1 MSKFLHSSLGWLSIA
16 IALVITLLLSTSV
29 EAYQIHWRVWPNS
42 NTTYRRDASFT
53 NMGAGWTDS
62 ANAAVLDWSTYFQF
76 NLDNASGSILKTQAL
91 GAGSSLLGDM
101 TPQES
106 GHHRTSFTIRVN
118 SDKIWFTGAGTPPVN
133 QFSLRYLLR
142 HEFGHALGLRH
153 SAGANTL
160 MNANLPIATTRL
172 IDQDAI
178 NGANF
183 LYNPGA
189 NPPIPEGPGDSP
201 VISSGTADDTS
212 PFLTPAIGYKGG
224 AWVAGTGWP
233 NAYATTI
240 AYGNGNQAAYWFW
253 FNGDKLTRH
262 YAKAG
267 NRGSVN
273 IYIDGVSIATMT
285 DYASSTRWQVKKT
298 WSVSNGQHF
307 VEVRKYAGN
316 IVDIDAFTVNTGYVP
331 NGTYDDTNSSPVYLI
346 GGWIRNC
353 CWPNAYQNTLTW
365 SNVAGNA
372 FTLTFVGNNVRYY
385 FTSSTNRGIAHVT
398 IDGIDYGVVDLYAA
412 TPQFQQS
419 VLYSN
424 LGAGIHTIHIAVSGQ
439 KNPASSNYYIDVDRF
454 DVS

>member
-1 MSKFLHSSLGWLSIA
+1 MSKSLHIPLGWLSP
-16 IALVITLLLSTSV
+16 ALALIFTLLLSASV
-29 EAYQIHWRVWPNS
+29 EAYQIYARVWPNA
-42 NTTYRRDASFT
+42 NTTYRRDASFS
-53 NMGAGWTDS
+53 NIIGWNGQADTVTGEW
-62 ANAAVLDWSTYFQF
+62 APQFLF
-76 NLDNASGSILKTQAL
+76 NLDNASGNVLSADDL
-91 GAGSSLLGDM
+91 GANGNLGV
-101 TPQES
+101 TFAQET
-106 GHHRTSFTIRVN
+106 GHHRTNFTIQMNTNKPWHV
-118 SDKIWFTGAGTPPVN
+118 GAPPVSPN
-133 QFSLRYLLR
+133 RFDLRSVLR
-142 HEFGHALGLRH
+142 HEFGHALGLWH
-153 SAGANTL
+153 SNGANTL
-160 MNANLPIATTRL
+160 MNAILPLGTSRL

-189 NPPIPEGPGDSP
+189 NPPIPEAPGFSP

-212 PFLTPAIGYKGG
+212 PILYPPIGYKGG

-253 FNGDKLTRH
+253 FNGNSLTRH

-273 IYIDGVSIATMT
+273 IYIDGVNVGTLNDNVAT
-285 DYASSTRWQVKKT
+285 TRWQVKKT
-298 WSVSNGQHF
+298 WSVNNGQHF
-307 VEVRKYAGN
+307 VEVRKSAGN
-316 IVDIDAFTVNTGYVP
+316 IIDIDAFTVNTGYVP
-331 NGTYDDTNSSPVYLI
+331 NGTYDDTNGSPVYLI

-365 SNVAGNA
+365 SNVASNA
-372 FTLTFVGNNVRYY
+372 FTLTFVGNHVRYY
-385 FTSSTNRGIAHVT
+385 FTKSTNRGIAHVT
-398 IDGIDYGVVDLYAA
+398 IDGIDYGVIDLYAA

-419 VLYSN
+419 VLYAN